1 LDRPEQKAVNG
12 SSGRLFVPRAADV
25 RTVRPVRDDGSMTR
39 SDRHS
44 PAHDAAVASV
54 AMALVPALLVVLA
67 AAERPLR
74 VPVLVLVVA
83 GLALA
88 CVRGS
93 PASRAAW
100 GAPLPVAVLLVL
112 ALAPEPTALGSGV
125 DCGALAPLRVVR
137 RVLEAGAVLG
147 VTAVT
152 WRLAGLPG
160 AALRLGRPSAAV
172 GAASLAFFVAAV
184 VLAVVLGPA
193 LAEPFFG
200 PVGLRF
206 PGLVALLP
214 LLVGALANAVQE
226 EVAYRGA
233 WLGWGEIALGPALAL
248 ACQAVAFGLAH
259 AGSDFTG
266 PQAPVVLAMAAG
278 GLLAGLIARRTGSLA
293 IPIAIHAAAD
303 VPMLLYAVCGSA

>member
-1 LDRPEQKAVNG
+1 
-12 SSGRLFVPRAADV
+12 
-25 RTVRPVRDDGSMTR
+25 
-39 SDRHS
+39 
-44 PAHDAAVASV
+44 
-54 AMALVPALLVVLA
+54 MALAPGLLVVVA

-74 VPVLVLVVA
+74 IPVLVLVVA
-83 GLALA
+83 GWALA

-93 PASRAAW
+93 PAARAAW

-112 ALAPEPTALGSGV
+112 ALVPEPTALGSGV

-160 AALRLGRPSAAV
+160 GALRLGRPSAAV

-184 VLAVVLGPA
+184 VLAVALGPA

-206 PGLVALLP
+206 PGLVTLIP
-214 LLVGALANAVQE
+214 LLVGALANATQE

-248 ACQAVAFGLAH
+248 ACQALAFGLAH

-278 GLLAGLIARRTGSLA
+278 GLLAGLVARRTGSLA
-293 IPIAIHAAAD
+293 IPVAIHAAAD